1 MALKFPKR
9 QNLRIKKNIRI
20 KEEEKINANLQK
32 QNQKLKKAFVKK
44 ITLKKEKEKAKVEKN
59 QNPHN
64 EKSAWKDLRK
74 DYPLT
79 KTPNQLVVEL
89 KKNSS
94 KGNNGAF
101 FRGSVLI
108 PFYVKTNNPNEDI
121 IVVSSEHG
129 TRGDGYFYINK
140 KNMNQ
145 AVFD

>member
-1 MALKFPKR
+1 MPSAKQIAWRKKFARMSKAGKF
-9 QNLRIKKNIRI
+9 KKSN
-20 KEEEKINANLQK
+20 KVQ
-32 QNQKLKKAFVKK
+32 
-44 ITLKKEKEKAKVEKN
+44 KAKKS
-59 QNPHN
+59 NPHN